1 MLLYLMKNHV
11 ASVARSSLSA
21 VIALIVV
28 SPLGQCT
35 SKAKGASHVR
45 GSGLGQDSGGMSLST
60 DMAVK
65 QLQHSSGRGGRASL
79 C

>member
-1 MLLYLMKNHV
+1 M
-11 ASVARSSLSA
+11 ARSSLSA

-35 SKAKGASHVR
+35 SKANGASHVC
-45 GSGLGQDSGGMSLST
+45 GSVLCQDSGGMSLST
-60 DMAVK
+60 DMAAK
-65 QLQHSSGRGGRASL
+65 QLQHSSGRGGRGSL